1 MGDDIRSE
9 IINEKSLLMANHQS
23 TSDVLLIMAALDG
36 YSSRHMWIMD
46 RRFLKTHVGLVCCPD
61 VSALG
66 HYRTISALTLHHF
79 GTDMQLHR
87 EMVRMK
93 L

>member
-1 MGDDIRSE
+1 MRDAIKKFLNRFTCTVTS
-9 IINEKSLLMANHQS
+9 INRL
-23 TSDVLLIMAALDG
+23 G
-36 YSSRHMWIMD
+36 
-46 RRFLKTHVGLVCCPD
+46 CPD